1 MWWPKVSKDIP
12 AVRIITKILWI
23 TWRIQEKQRLEVT
36 NHWLAIT
43 IDSSKVNVLLFGIE
57 TVRLSATKST
67 FVIEYHI
74 RCHCLLR
81 HAMLLFVAN
90 VFFRCSS
97 CPNAI
102 HIDSKSYFCI
112 DGTERPQSYATASQN
127 DLKDSVSTQIWLLS
141 ESWIDGLINDDFL
154 ARASSASA
162 PCCICDLDSDK
173 SQSQIESI
181 YERVSKRKREKERR
195 LQTEEMND

>member
-1 MWWPKVSKDIP
+1 M
-12 AVRIITKILWI
+12 
-23 TWRIQEKQRLEVT
+23 T

-57 TVRLSATKST
+57 TVRLSTTKST

-102 HIDSKSYFCI
+102 PIDSKSYFCI
-112 DGTERPQSYATASQN
+112 DGTERPPQSYATASQN

-162 PCCICDLDSDK
+162 PCCICGLDSDK
-173 SQSQIESI
+173 SQSQIESWAR
-181 YERVSKRKREKERR
+181 ERERR
-195 LQTEEMND
+195 REDNKP